1 MDLGGGVVHVVHAGN
16 KEAFEKQILWAEYC
30 NNNKEAFEAYKQI
43 KLEAKESKT
52 IIEYKLKKTKMM
64 QALFPKALEWKKQ
77 QMANNK

>member
-77 QMANNK
+77 QMANKK